1 MTQPTLR
8 VLAIVPSLY
17 DTSPGQRFRM
27 EQWAP
32 ALRERGI
39 DVTFEAF
46 EDEALHAALY
56 ASGQTARKVTLIL
69 QALWRRTALMARLR
83 RYDVVYVLREAALLG
98 PALFE
103 RWIRWA
109 GRPLVFDF
117 DDAVFERYVS
127 PANGYLS
134 YLKCPGKTRSVC
146 RIATHV
152 MAGNPYLDSYARQV
166 TDRITIVPTTID
178 LDTYRVPAARLTPEK
193 LVIGWSGSY
202 STVQHLDTIRPILQ
216 RLARTE
222 SFRLL
227 VIGTDRYAID
237 GVEVEARRWRAATE
251 VEDLAEMDIGIMP
264 LPDDRWSRG
273 KCGLKALQ
281 YMAIGIPTVCS
292 PVGANSLF
300 IQSGENGL
308 LADSEE
314 EWITGLTQLL
324 QSGELRSRLGGA
336 GRRTVEQRYSKAA
349 LTPVVAEILTSVSGR
364 TGRPGVKPTGRQGR
378 K

>member
-32 ALRERGI
+32 ALRARGI

-46 EDEALHAALY
+46 EDDALHAALY
-56 ASGQTARKVTLIL
+56 QSGQLAQKARLIL
-69 QALWRRTALMARLR
+69 RALWRRTALMFRLR

-98 PALFE
+98 PAIFE

-134 YLKCPGKTRSVC
+134 YLKFPGKTRSVC

-152 MAGNPYLDSYARQV
+152 MAGNPYLETYARAV

-178 LDTYRVPAARLTPEK
+178 LDAYRLPPSRPPRAT

-202 STVQHLDTIRPILQ
+202 STVQHLDTIRPVLQ
-216 RLARTE
+216 RLARTK

-237 GVEVEARRWRAATE
+237 GVEVEARPWRAATE

-264 LPDDRWSRG
+264 LPDDRWSQG

-281 YMAIGIPTVCS
+281 YMALGIPTICS
-292 PVGANSLF
+292 PVGANRII
-300 IQSGENGL
+300 IQPGENGL
-308 LADSEE
+308 LADSAE
-314 EWITGLTQLL
+314 EWIAGLTQLL
-324 QSGELRSRLGGA
+324 EAGDLRSRLGGA
-336 GRRTVEQRYSKAA
+336 GRRTVEEAYSKDAVA
-349 LTPVVAEILTSVSGR
+349 PVVADILTSAALRTHRRRAQPPGR
-364 TGRPGVKPTGRQGR
+364 RERE
-378 K
+378 

>member
-32 ALRERGI
+32 ALRARGI

-69 QALWRRTALMARLR
+69 QALWRRTALMFRLR

-98 PALFE
+98 PAVFE

-152 MAGNPYLDSYARQV
+152 MAGNPYLDAYAREV
-166 TDRITIVPTTID
+166 TDRITVVPTTID
-178 LDTYRVPAARLTPEK
+178 LDTYRVPASRPAREK

-222 SFRLL
+222 TFRLL

-237 GVEVEARRWRAATE
+237 GVDVEARPWRAASE
-251 VEDLAEMDIGIMP
+251 VQDLVGMDIGIMP

-281 YMAIGIPTVCS
+281 YMALGSPTICS
-292 PVGANSLF
+292 PVGANSLI
-300 IQSGENGL
+300 IQTGENGL
-308 LADSEE
+308 LAESDT
-314 EWITGLTQLL
+314 EWIDGLTQLL
-324 QSGELRSRLGGA
+324 QSPALRVRLGDA
-336 GRRTVEQRYSKAA
+336 GRRTVERLYSKS
-349 LTPVVAEILTSVSGR
+349 VVAKAVAGILNAAAGR
-364 TGRPGVKPTGRQGR
+364 RMTGPAA
-378 K
+378 